1 MNGSDQADPRVRR
14 QRDCKGAAPD
24 TALARSIRT
33 WKTSA
38 TSSGDGFARGVMTAS
53 SAISR
58 DGTAALGAGTST
70 VESKANFFR
79 GVTSGTVH
87 ATARILNAGRNLIVD
102 QIEPVDDRER
112 LVAQTTQTQIVLTPR

>member
-1 MNGSDQADPRVRR
+1 
-14 QRDCKGAAPD
+14 
-24 TALARSIRT
+24 
-33 WKTSA
+33 
-38 TSSGDGFARGVMTAS
+38 MTAS

-70 VESKANFFR
+70 VESKTNFFR

-87 ATARILNAGRNLIVD
+87 ATARILNAGRTLIVV
-102 QIEPVDDRER
+102 QIELVDDRER